1 MLLKSIFS
9 SKHSSFCPL
18 CTFLNLGI
26 FLFLFLSVSV
36 SFLFLYKLTK
46 HQTTIF
52 PYTDFVAILN
62 LLKLFSISALVS
74 RPPPLWAQNPG
85 GKSGQ
90 WRRID
95 HQVTP
100 IMDNNV

>member
-9 SKHSSFCPL
+9 SKHSSFCLL
-18 CTFLNLGI
+18 CTFLVLGI
-26 FLFLFLSVSV
+26 FLFLSLSLS
-36 SFLFLYKLTK
+36 LFFFKLTK
-46 HQTTIF
+46 NLKTIF
-52 PYTDFVAILN
+52 PYSDFVAILN
-62 LLKLFSISALVS
+62 LLKLFSISPLVS

>member
-9 SKHSSFCPL
+9 SKHSSFSPL
-18 CTFLNLGI
+18 CTFLILGI
-26 FLFLFLSVSV
+26 FLFLSV
-36 SFLFLYKLTK
+36 SFLFFYKLTK
-46 HQTTIF
+46 NQTTIF
-52 PYTDFVAILN
+52 PYSDFVAILN

-74 RPPPLWAQNPG
+74 RRPPLWAQNPG